1 MRKLII
7 LLILLMLCGCDG
19 RISKK
24 DEPTSVESIT
34 KLMEAGFS
42 NDAAIIIDNYSGETK
57 EYLLTNYTKQIEKLV
72 LDNLSE
78 EEVIGFLTS
87 NLDVDTYEYVIKNS
101 ISEVELDEIK
111 QLSLDSFYM
120 FKNLELY
127 LEYKNDFN
135 DTRSLVEYVNTKAY
149 KKGYEEY
156 ENSDLTKDILMIASK
171 IYYLDDY
178 VPNDLK
184 QVDDGYYALSTP
196 ELRSIASDAYK
207 KMTDDARN
215 DGLDFYISTAYRS
228 YDFQNNLYNK
238 YLQTDPQEVV
248 DTYSS
253 RPGFSDHQIG
263 LSCDIRTKDKAFN
276 EFDNTNEAKWLKDN
290 AYKYGFIMR
299 YPEGKENITG
309 YIHESWHYRYV
320 GEEAAT
326 IIYNNNI
333 TFDEY
338 YAYYVEQ

>member
-24 DEPTSVESIT
+24 DEPTPAESIT

-111 QLSLDSFYM
+111 QLSLDGFYM

-127 LEYKNDFN
+127 LKYKNDFN

-196 ELRSIASDAYK
+196 ELRSVALNAYK

-215 DGLDFYISTAYRS
+215 EGLDFYISTAYRS

-263 LSCDIRTKDKAFN
+263 LSCDIRTKDKVFN